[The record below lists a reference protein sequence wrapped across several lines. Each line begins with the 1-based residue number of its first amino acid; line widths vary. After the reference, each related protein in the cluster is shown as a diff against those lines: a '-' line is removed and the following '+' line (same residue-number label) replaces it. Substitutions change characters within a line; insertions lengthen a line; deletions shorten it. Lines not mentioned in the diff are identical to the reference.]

1 MIGELGE
8 ITKDQFNDLKKKHKF
23 KLVETEYPSLT
34 TKQFREKVRNCLRT
48 FKHCKYKLEI
58 TDYYRNSLNMESE
71 ETYTGVLKDF
81 KLIKRSPED
90 NWFKLKIEFE
100 DGSKEEFEFC
110 NDIVITQDIRNKGN
124 SFTIKWTTSGPYCYL
139 IFKHI

>member
-8 ITKDQFNDLKKKHKF
+8 ITKNQFDELKKKHRF

-48 FKHCKYKLEI
+48 FKRCKYKLEI
-58 TDYYRNSLNMESE
+58 TDYYQNSLNMESE

-90 NWFKLKIEFE
+90 NWFKLKIEFK
-100 DGSKEEFEFC
+100 DGAKEEFEFC
-110 NDIVITQDIRNKGN
+110 NDIVITQDIREKGN

-139 IFKHI
+139 TFKHI

>member
-1 MIGELGE
+1 MIHELTE
-8 ITKDQFNDLKKKHKF
+8 DQFNNLKKKHKF

-48 FKHCKYKLEI
+48 FKHCKFKLEI
-58 TDYYRNSLNMESE
+58 TDYYQNSLNMKSE
-71 ETYTGVLKDF
+71 ETYTGILKDF

-90 NWFKLKIEFE
+90 NWFKLKIEFTN
-100 DGSKEEFEFC
+100 GVKEEFEFC
-110 NDIVITQDIRNKGN
+110 NDIVITKDIRNKGS

-139 IFKHI
+139 IFKHV

>member
-1 MIGELGE
+1 MIDE
-8 ITKDQFNDLKKKHKF
+8 ITEDQFKDLKKKYRLKI
-23 KLVETEYPSLT
+23 VESTYCALT

-48 FKHCKYKLEI
+48 FKHYKYKLEI
-58 TDYYRNSLNMESE
+58 TDYYQNSLNMESE

-90 NWFKLKIEFE
+90 NWFKLKIEFK
-100 DGSKEEFEFC
+100 DGLKEEFEFC
-110 NDIVITQDIRNKGN
+110 NDTVITQDIRKNGN

-139 IFKHI
+139 TFKHV